1 MSLPFPRLGKLR
13 ILLASPAMLRIAL
26 AKTPDQIDEVLKL
39 RHHVL
44 ATEGE
49 QPLKIDESRGID
61 RFDAFPTTTHLVA
74 IENNCI
80 LGSLRLTMD
89 SKAGLPSAIARGAR
103 SVIAPNSK
111 LMSCDHYSVF
121 PALDSPQITRGLIL
135 AASYFALSEQATHL
149 VASVG
154 SGLVRRL
161 NDIGFKS
168 IDDERA
174 QSTLAKP
181 LLMLN
186 LQSDL
191 DDSFIQFSNRHELQD
206 LMHAYGCVLYKPGE
220 SILRAGTV
228 GDCAFVIGEGTVEV
242 RHPGNNDVI
251 DTMGV
256 GEVFGELALLTDH
269 VRSAD
274 IIAKTEVRAMVLEKS
289 IFVNYLMDD
298 PKASLKLLQSMGH
311 RMKHLIDHCNQMAA

>member
-1 MSLPFPRLGKLR
+1 
-13 ILLASPAMLRIAL
+13 MLRIAL

-44 ATEGE
+44 ATENDRH
-49 QPLKIDESRGID
+49 LKIDESRRID
-61 RFDAFPTTTHLVA
+61 RFDAFPTTAHLVA

-80 LGSLRLTMD
+80 IGSLRLTMD
-89 SKAGLPSAIARGAR
+89 SKAGLPPAVMKSAR
-103 SVIAPNSK
+103 SVVPAGSK
-111 LMSCDHYSVF
+111 LISCDHYSVF
-121 PALDSPQITRGLIL
+121 PALDSPQITRGLVL
-135 AASYFALSEQATHL
+135 AACYFALSEKATHL
-149 VASVG
+149 AASV
-154 SGLVRRL
+154 SPAIARRL
-161 NDIGFKS
+161 STIGFKG
-168 IDDERA
+168 IADEQA
-174 QSTLAKP
+174 QSTLSRP
-181 LLMLN
+181 PLMLD
-186 LQSDL
+186 LRSDL
-191 DDSFIQFSNRHELQD
+191 DDSFIQFSHQHELQD

-242 RHPGNNDVI
+242 MHPGNNDVI

-274 IIAKTEVRAMVLEKS
+274 IFAKTEVRVMVLEKT
-289 IFVNYLMDD
+289 IFVNYLMED

-311 RMKHLIDHCNQMAA
+311 RMKHLIDHCNQMVA